1 MSRIGKLPIHI
12 PEKVKL
18 TVNNTS
24 VKVEGPKGTLEK
36 TFNAHLMIQVKEN
49 CIIVT
54 PSDDSRFT
62 RAMQGTTRSIIANMV
77 QGVIE
82 PYIKDLIIEG
92 VGFKALMKGNQL
104 ELSLGYSH
112 PIHYT
117 IPEGINITIQ
127 ENTKLKITGIDKQ
140 LVGEV
145 ASSLQSFYKP
155 EPYKGKGVHIVG
167 KFVRRK
173 EGKTVG

>member
-1 MSRIGKLPIHI
+1 MSRIGKLPIFI

-18 TVNNTS
+18 VLDDTS

-36 TFNAHLMIQVKEN
+36 NFSAPLTMTIVEGTLT
-49 CIIVT
+49 VT
-54 PSDDSRFT
+54 PKDDSRFAK
-62 RAMQGTTRSIIANMV
+62 AMQGTVRSIIANMV
-77 QGVIE
+77 QGVVD
-82 PYIKDLIIEG
+82 PYVKDLVIQG
-92 VGFKALMKGNQL
+92 VGFKAALNGRQL

-117 IPEGINITIQ
+117 VPDGITITIQ
-127 ENTKLKITGIDKQ
+127 ENTKLKITGVDKQ
-140 LVGEV
+140 LVGAV
-145 ASSLQSFYKP
+145 ASTLQSFYKP